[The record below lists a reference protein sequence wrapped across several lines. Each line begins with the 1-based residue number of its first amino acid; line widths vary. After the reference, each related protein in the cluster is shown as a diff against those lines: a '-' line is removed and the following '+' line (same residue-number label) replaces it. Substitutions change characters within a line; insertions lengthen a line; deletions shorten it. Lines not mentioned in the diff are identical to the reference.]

1 MIRNIPIVI
10 ILTFFTSVLLNG
22 QQTPAWSSFYE
33 TGFVWNP
40 ALTARWSR
48 AETSATFKREWTDFE
63 GAPEYANLSYQH
75 PFINP
80 FTKTSIGFMVDYD
93 RLGPFQIIGGKVTS
107 TYRIRTNWFD
117 NRRDVL
123 SMGLGFGA
131 QRYGFDPSK
140 LVAFDGAQ
148 GDLTILPVQTWLN
161 PDVSMG
167 FYYCSM
173 DDLNEKDSHYY
184 FGAAINRIIPMGKEV
199 ILNSSI
205 KTKMHVHIHGGYR
218 YYPHRQSYFI
228 EPSLF
233 VSYAPLINTNVMASC
248 RVEDPSKGW
257 LAAGAVSNGEIFF
270 QAGFILSGEGR
281 LKKIIKDGNLRVGG
295 KIDRQTINLGRYAGI
310 GFELY
315 TAYTFDMDNY
325 NKW

>member
-1 MIRNIPIVI
+1 MIRNIQIVI
-10 ILTFFTSVLLNG
+10 IVTLLTTILLNG
-22 QQTPAWSSFYE
+22 QQAPAWSSFYE

-48 AETSATFKREWTDFE
+48 AESSATYKKEWSDFE
-63 GAPEYANLSYQH
+63 GAPEYANLSYQL
-75 PFINP
+75 PFISR
-80 FTKTSIGFMVDYD
+80 FTKTSIGFMADYD
-93 RLGPFQIIGGKVTS
+93 RLGPFQIIGGKVTG

-131 QRYGFDPSK
+131 QRYSFDPSQ

-161 PDVSMG
+161 PDVSAG
-167 FYYCSM
+167 VYYCST
-173 DDLNEKDSHYY
+173 DDREEYESHYY
-184 FGAAINRIIPMGKEV
+184 FGAALNRIIPLGKEV

-218 YYPHRQSYFI
+218 KYPRGKSYFY

-233 VSYAPLINTNVMASC
+233 VSYAPLINANIMTSC
-248 RVEDPSKGW
+248 RVEDSSMGW
-257 LAAGAVSNGEIFF
+257 LAAGIVSNGEIFL
-270 QAGFILSGEGR
+270 QAGFILSGEG
-281 LKKIIKDGNLRVGG
+281 KKKFIKDGSLRIGG
-295 KIDRQTINLGRYAGI
+295 KIDKQSVNLGKYTGL

-325 NKW
+325 KK